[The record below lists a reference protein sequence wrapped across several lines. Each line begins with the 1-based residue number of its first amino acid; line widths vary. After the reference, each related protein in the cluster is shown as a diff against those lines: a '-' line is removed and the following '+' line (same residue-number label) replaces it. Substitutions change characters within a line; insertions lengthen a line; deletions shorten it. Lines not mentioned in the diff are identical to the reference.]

1 MSSDNPKPNPLLQE
15 WNTPFE
21 IAPFELI
28 RPEHYKPAV
37 EQAIEAARREIDT
50 IISDPAEPDF
60 RNCVEALER
69 AGSRLNQI
77 TALLFNLNSA
87 DTTPELQAAAMEV
100 SPLLTGFANDIT
112 LNPELFRKI
121 RRVYDNIDKFGLNAE
136 QRILLDRKYK
146 GFVRGGAALS
156 DNDKEKFRE
165 ITVELSTLSLKFE
178 ENVLAETND
187 FTLLLTSEEEL
198 AGLPSGIREAAAALA
213 KEKGLK
219 GWLFTLHAPSFVPFM
234 QYADRRD
241 LREKLFRAYSV
252 RAFRGNEHDNSTIM
266 KRIVELRLQL
276 AQLLGFSD
284 YASYALEERMAST
297 PEEVNGFLQKLLE
310 ASAPAGK
317 RDLHDMEQYALNIG
331 HEGEI
336 ERWDWAYYSE
346 KLRMERFQIDDE
358 ALRPYMPL
366 EKVKEAVLGLATRLY
381 GLTFRENGEIPVYSN
396 EVTAWEVHD
405 GKRGI
410 IAILMLDFHP
420 RPGKSGGAWMTGFR
434 EQSRE
439 HDGEQAVGQ
448 ADRLANGQADGQAD
462 GRGTFQGKRNIPVVS
477 LVMNFTR
484 PTPARPSLLSHSEM
498 NTFLHEFG
506 HALHGMLSDCTYES
520 LAGTNVKRDFVE
532 LPSQIM
538 ENWAWEKEW
547 LDTWAAHWQTG
558 EKIPDDILIK
568 LKQSLTYNEGY
579 ACMRQLSF
587 GLLDMAWHTLREPFY
602 GDIVTF
608 ERAAM
613 APALLLP
620 HAEGS
625 CISVSFAHLFSGGY
639 AAGYYGYKWAE
650 VLDADAFSLF
660 RERGIFDRETAMAF
674 RHNILEKGGSRE
686 PDELYRAFRGR
697 EPSPE
702 PLIERSG
709 FKKV

>member
-1 MSSDNPKPNPLLQE
+1 MNQNIENPNPLLQE
-15 WNTPFE
+15 WNTPFN

-28 RPEHYKPAV
+28 KPEHYRPAV
-37 EQAIEAARREIDT
+37 EQAIEKARREIDD

-60 RNCVEALER
+60 RKTIEALEM
-69 AGSRLNQI
+69 AGCLLNQI

-87 DTTPELQAAAMEV
+87 DTSPELQAAAMEV
-100 SPLLTGFANDIT
+100 SPLLTNFANDIT
-112 LNPELFRKI
+112 LNPALFRKVKS
-121 RRVYDNIDKFGLNAE
+121 VYDTMDQLGLNPE

-187 FTLLLTSEEEL
+187 FTLHLTSEDEL
-198 AGLPSGIREAAAALA
+198 AGLPSGIREAAATLA
-213 KEKGLK
+213 KEKEAK

-241 LREKLFRAYSV
+241 LREKLFRAFSV
-252 RAFRGNEHDNSTIM
+252 RAFRGNKHDNSSIV
-266 KRIVELRLQL
+266 KRIVDLRLQL
-276 AQLLGFSD
+276 AHLLGFGD
-284 YASYALEERMAST
+284 YASYALEDRMAST
-297 PEEVNGFLQKLLE
+297 PEEVNSFLQKLLE
-310 ASAPAGK
+310 ASTPAGT
-317 RDLHDMEQYALNIG
+317 RDLEEIEQYARRLG
-331 HEGEI
+331 HNAKI
-336 ERWDWAYYSE
+336 ERWDWAYFSE
-346 KLRMERFQIDDE
+346 KLRLERFKIDDE

-366 EKVKEAVLGLATRLY
+366 EKVREAVLGLATTLY
-381 GLTFRENGEIPVYSN
+381 GLTFRENSEIPVYSH
-396 EVTAWEVHD
+396 EVTAYEVHD
-405 GKRGI
+405 GDRGI

-420 RPGKSGGAWMTGFR
+420 RPGKSGGAWMTGYR

-439 HDGEQAVGQ
+439 PGAEVE
-448 ADRLANGQADGQAD
+448 
-462 GRGTFQGKRNIPVVS
+462 GRRHVEAGRRVIPVVS

-532 LPSQIM
+532 LPSQIL

-558 EKIPDDILIK
+558 EKIPDEILMQ
-568 LKQSLTYNEGY
+568 LKKSLTYNEGY

-587 GLLDMAWHTLREPFY
+587 GLLDMAWHTLREPFD
-602 GDIVTF
+602 GDIVAF

-625 CISVSFAHLFSGGY
+625 CMSVSFAHLFSGGY

-660 RERGIFDRETAMAF
+660 RERGIFDRETALAF
-674 RHNILEKGGSRE
+674 RKNILEKGGSRE
-686 PDELYRAFRGR
+686 PDELYQAFRCR
-697 EPSPE
+697 EPSLE

-709 FKKV
+709 FKEVQTGT

>member
-1 MSSDNPKPNPLLQE
+1 MTSDNPNPNPLLQE
-15 WNTPFE
+15 WNTPFN
-21 IAPFELI
+21 IAPFDLI
-28 RPEHYKPAV
+28 KPEHYKPAV
-37 EQAIEAARREIDT
+37 EQAIEMARLEIDN
-50 IISDPAEPDF
+50 IIADPAEPDF
-60 RNCVEALER
+60 RRTIESLER
-69 AGSRLNQI
+69 TGNRLNQI

-87 DTTPELQAAAMEV
+87 DTSPELQAAAMEV
-100 SPLLTGFANDIT
+100 SPLLTNFANDIT
-112 LNPELFRKI
+112 LNPELFQKVKS
-121 RRVYDNIDKFGLNAE
+121 VYDKMDQLGLNAE
-136 QRILLDRKYK
+136 QRILVDRKYK

-156 DNDKEKFRE
+156 DIDKDKFRA

-187 FTLLLTSEEEL
+187 FTLHLTLEDEL

-213 KEKGLK
+213 KEKGLE

-241 LREKLFRAYSV
+241 LREKLFRAFSV
-252 RAFRGNEHDNSTIM
+252 RAFRGNKHDNSSIV

-276 AQLLGFSD
+276 AKLLGFSD
-284 YASYALEERMAST
+284 YASYALEDRMASS
-297 PEEVNGFLQKLLE
+297 PEEVNSFLQKLLE
-310 ASAPAGK
+310 ASTPAGK
-317 RDLHDMEQYALNIG
+317 RDLEEMEQYARRLG
-331 HEGEI
+331 HDGKV
-336 ERWDWAYYSE
+336 ERWDWAYFSE
-346 KLRMERFQIDDE
+346 KLRMERFKIDDE

-366 EKVKEAVLGLATRLY
+366 EKVREAVPGLATTLY
-381 GLTFRENGEIPVYSN
+381 GLTFRENRDIPVYSQ
-396 EVTAWEVHD
+396 EVTAYEVHD
-405 GKRGI
+405 GDRGI

-420 RPGKSGGAWMTGFR
+420 RPGKSGGAWMTGYR

-439 HDGEQAVGQ
+439 PGAEV
-448 ADRLANGQADGQAD
+448 D
-462 GRGTFQGKRNIPVVS
+462 GRIHGEAGRRVIPVVS

-484 PTPARPSLLSHSEM
+484 PTPSRPSLLSHSEM

-558 EKIPDDILIK
+558 EKIPDEILMK
-568 LKQSLTYNEGY
+568 LKESLTYNEGY

-587 GLLDMAWHTLREPFY
+587 GLLDMAWHTLREPFD

-620 HAEGS
+620 HADGS
-625 CISVSFAHLFSGGY
+625 CMSVSFAHLFSGGY

-660 RERGIFDRETAMAF
+660 KERGIFDSETALAF
-674 RHNILEKGGSRE
+674 RRNILEKGGSRE

-697 EPSPE
+697 EPSLE

-709 FKKV
+709 FKRP

>member
-1 MSSDNPKPNPLLQE
+1 MTSDNPNPNPLLQE
-15 WNTPFE
+15 WDTPFN
-21 IAPFELI
+21 IAPFALI
-28 RPEHYKPAV
+28 RPEHYRPAV
-37 EQAIEAARREIDT
+37 EKAIEAARREIDT

-60 RNCVEALER
+60 RNCIEALER
-69 AGSRLNQI
+69 TGSRLNHI
-77 TALLFNLNSA
+77 TALLFNMNSA

-112 LNPELFRKI
+112 LNPALYKKVKH
-121 RRVYDNIDKFGLNAE
+121 VYDRMDQLGLNAE
-136 QRILLDRKYK
+136 QQILLDRKYK
-146 GFVRGGAALS
+146 GFVRGGAALRDS
-156 DNDKEKFRE
+156 DKEKFRE
-165 ITVELSTLSLKFE
+165 FTVELSTLSLKFE

-187 FTLLLTSEEEL
+187 FTLHLTMEEEL
-198 AGLPSGIREAAAALA
+198 AGLPSGIREAAADLA
-213 KEKGLK
+213 REKGME

-252 RAFRGNEHDNSTIM
+252 RAFRGNDHDNSSIV
-266 KRIVELRLQL
+266 KRIIELRLLL
-276 AQLLGFSD
+276 AQLLGFDD

-297 PEEVNGFLQKLLE
+297 PAEVNSFLQKLLE

-317 RDLHDMEQYALNIG
+317 RDLDDIKQYARTLGQEDN
-331 HEGEI
+331 I

-346 KLRMERFQIDDE
+346 KLRMERFNIDDE

-366 EKVKEAVLGLATRLY
+366 EKVREAVLGLATTLY
-381 GLTFRENGEIPVYSN
+381 GLTFRENSQIPVYSK
-396 EVTAWEVHD
+396 EVTAYEVHD
-405 GKRGI
+405 GDRGI

-420 RPGKSGGAWMTGFR
+420 RAGKSGGAWMTAFR

-439 HDGEQAVGQ
+439 PGKESDSPVGSE
-448 ADRLANGQADGQAD
+448 A
-462 GRGTFQGKRNIPVVS
+462 GKRVIPVVS

-484 PTPARPSLLSHSEM
+484 PTPARPSLLSHNEM

-506 HALHGMLSDCTYES
+506 HALHGMLSDCSYES
-520 LAGTNVKRDFVE
+520 LAGTSVKRDFVE

-538 ENWAWEKEW
+538 ENWSWEKEW

-558 EKIPDDILIK
+558 EKIPDDILTK

-587 GLLDMAWHTLREPFY
+587 GLLDMAWHTLREPFE
-602 GDIVTF
+602 GDIVSF

-625 CISVSFAHLFSGGY
+625 CMSVSFAHLFSGGY

-660 RERGIFDRETAMAF
+660 RERGIFDTETAMAF
-674 RHNILEKGGSRE
+674 RKNILEKGGSRE
-686 PDELYRAFRGR
+686 PEELFRAFRGR
-697 EPSPE
+697 EPSPD

-709 FKKV
+709 FNTVQNIT